1 MAAFRNDSRHF
12 YLFDMKIQYQN
23 KNITVFESALYRTTA
38 TVIGFSNSVLI
49 VDPNWLPNEVSFI
62 AAFVEEHYK
71 NHQQY
76 LLFTH
81 SDYDHIIGYGKF
93 PNAKVIASEKFTLNL
108 NKDDIIN
115 QIINFDNEYYI
126 TRDYPIS
133 YPVVDIVIKNY
144 GQTFKI
150 DGISLVFY
158 PSPGHVSDGIF
169 VLIPELNCWIAGD
182 YLSNIEIPF
191 VDDNLES
198 YIHTLHLAKEL
209 RHLYPD
215 LSLMINGHGDIALSS
230 EEILNRIKKDLE
242 YLDFIKACP
251 ANDEDLNRIHDFIL
265 TYANNPTLIKAH
277 LTNLE
282 KQNKH

>member
-1 MAAFRNDSRHF
+1 
-12 YLFDMKIQYQN
+12 MKIQYQK

-49 VDPNWLPNEVSFI
+49 VDPNWLPNEVSYI
-62 AAFVEEHYK
+62 AAYVEEHYK

-93 PNAKVIASEKFTLNL
+93 PNAKVIASEKFTLNP
-108 NKDDIIN
+108 NKDAIIN

-133 YPVVDIVIKNY
+133 YPAVDIVIKNFA
-144 GQTFKI
+144 QIFKI
-150 DGISLVFY
+150 DGISLVIY

-169 VLIPELNCWIAGD
+169 VLIPELACWIAGD

-198 YIHTLHLAKEL
+198 YIHTLHLANDLIQQNPE
-209 RHLYPD
+209 

-230 EEILNRIKKDLE
+230 EEMLNRIKKDLE
-242 YLDFIKACP
+242 YLDFIKASP
-251 ANDEDLNRIHDFIL
+251 ANEGDFSAVNSFIL
-265 TYANNPTLIKAH
+265 TYANNPTLINAH
-277 LTNLE
+277 LNNLE
-282 KQNKH
+282 KYNTHIKNG